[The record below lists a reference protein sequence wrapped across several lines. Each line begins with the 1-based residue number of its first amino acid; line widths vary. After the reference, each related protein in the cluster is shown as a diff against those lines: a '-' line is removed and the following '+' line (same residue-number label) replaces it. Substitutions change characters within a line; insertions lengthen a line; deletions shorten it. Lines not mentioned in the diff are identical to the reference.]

1 MNNTVNIWM
10 SLEDLVKVL
19 LFSNVDIEE
28 FGSLATDELDAIY
41 GLFRG
46 VLKVVHDHNF
56 VISLQ
61 QCEGSERA
69 NVAAAPE

>member
-41 GLFRG
+41 GLF
-46 VLKVVHDHNF
+46 
-56 VISLQ
+56 
-61 QCEGSERA
+61 
-69 NVAAAPE
+69 